1 MNNNKNLILGGIFA
15 GILWVILNGV
25 YILDQRQYDLIL
37 QFGDVIRQDTEPG
50 LKFKVPFLHN
60 ALFFDNRI
68 QTLVFAAG
76 DDSEVVSSDQKTMKL
91 NAFAKYRIADPLKFF
106 ITVRDENNLR
116 NRMVALM
123 ESSIR
128 EVIGSTK
135 FNDVLGQKR
144 SLVMDSITNMVKEQ
158 LLKFGIEVFEVRIN
172 RVALPEKARDAVYA
186 RMRTERQKEANEIRA
201 TGSEEGQKIRAD
213 AEKQRTVM
221 LAEAQKEAATLLGQA
236 EAEAIKTIAAAVGT
250 DLDFFEFYRSLE
262 AYKKS
267 FQSKDTKLVLS
278 TKESFLKYLERKDQA
293 K

>member
-1 MNNNKNLILGGIFA
+1 MNNNKSLILGGIFA

-37 QFGDVIRQDTEPG
+37 QFGDVVREDLEPG
-50 LKFKVPFLHN
+50 LKFKIPFFQQSV
-60 ALFFDNRI
+60 FFDNRI

-76 DDSEVVSSDQKTMKL
+76 DDSEVVSADQKTMKL

-116 NRMVALM
+116 NRMIALL

-128 EVIGSTK
+128 EVIGSTQ
-135 FNDVLGQKR
+135 FNDVLGYKR
-144 SLVMDSITNMVKEQ
+144 SLVMDTITNMVKEQ
-158 LLKFGIEVFEVRIN
+158 LVKFGIEVFEVRIN

-186 RMRTERQKEANEIRA
+186 RMKTERQKEASEIRA
-201 TGSEEGQKIRAD
+201 TGAEEGQKIKAD
-213 AEKQRTVM
+213 AEKQRTIM
-221 LAEAQKEAATLLGQA
+221 LAEAKKEAETLLGEA
-236 EAEAIKTIAAAVGT
+236 EGEAIKTIAKAVES

-267 FQSKDTKLVLS
+267 FKAKDTKLVLG
-278 TKESFLKYLERKDQA
+278 TNQAFLKYLERKD
-293 K
+293 